1 MGRCRSAAYRF
12 NLLGVA
18 GFALALAAC
27 SGDDGSQGPAGSNA
41 VVGGTTVNVGS
52 LTQDE
57 LKNLSFS
64 LADSKVTGVTIAS
77 APVVRFT
84 VKDSTGRA
92 VVGLETFW
100 SQSSPTALKSY
111 TNLAF
116 AIAKLVPAPVNSGAP
131 SRWVSYIVTT
141 TATPPALTR
150 PSTDNTGV
158 LTGDGNGNYTYTF
171 YRDIA
176 QTATIV
182 ANSTDTATN
191 KKADMGDTTY
201 EPNLT
206 HRLTIQLGGNVRGT
220 GSNTPNGV
228 QVVPGVPMQHPINLF
243 YDFIPATGQVV
254 SSSDETR
261 NIVDV
266 SACFQCHGQ
275 FTWHG
280 GDALD
285 GSPGS
290 RQDTRYCV
298 VCHTDQRKFGRA
310 DATIAGGTAT
320 NPTGYTG
327 TTYRMNFEGYE
338 AYPTN
343 PGETWG
349 QSAGLMVRMV
359 HRIHRGEELARTGY
373 NFAGVQF
380 NHVTYPQDR
389 RNCLKCHRGPDGD
402 NFKNVPNRA
411 ACGACHDHINFTT
424 GENLLVPA
432 QPHSV
437 QLNDSQ
443 CATCHTPQVIVDKHT
458 TNNKTPNNP
467 GVLFGAVN
475 FSYEISSVTVTAST
489 QPVIKFRILNKDT
502 ATPIVFNG
510 TTSGT
515 GGNPLSGFTGAPSFV
530 IAYAVA
536 QNGIVPAEYN
546 NLGNGLAASQP
557 QTASIANLTSADPN
571 WAYAPTTSF
580 GSLSAPDA
588 SGYYTATI
596 TNAARGFP
604 AGSTMR
610 AVGLQG
616 AFTQLAGTN
625 GIAANTARNAI
636 SVVKGVTG
644 DTQRRAIIDPT
655 KCGNCHEG
663 LELHGGSRVLGLG
676 SDPTQPVVCVMCHVP
691 NLSSSGR
698 WASLANLSSTEAAK
712 LTADGYDAA
721 NPATW
726 PEATQNFK
734 NLVHQIHASAKRTNQ
749 FRHVRDRGTSGVF
762 YYNWSH
768 VTFPGILRNC
778 ETCHKAGAAG
788 GYDGNLPAGAL
799 PTTNITGTLAADRT
813 TVPNANDDVT
823 LPFLATCVGCH
834 DNAQATS
841 HMIANGGVFS
851 VLGSGPGATGSLG
864 VSSLLRS
871 AATVTV
877 EQCVICHGPGKVA
890 AVTEVHARR

>member
-1 MGRCRSAAYRF
+1 MGQRRSAAYRF
-12 NLLGVA
+12 NFLGVL
-18 GFALALAAC
+18 GFALAALAGC
-27 SGDDGSQGPAGSNA
+27 SGDDGSSGPAGSNA
-41 VVGGTTVNVGS
+41 VVGGTTVNVGTLS
-52 LTQDE
+52 QDE

-64 LADSKVTGVTIAS
+64 LADSKVTGVTISS

-84 VKDSTGRA
+84 VKDSTGRG

-100 SQSSPTALKSY
+100 SQSSPTALKGY

-116 AIAKLVPAPVNSGAP
+116 ALAKLVPAPANTGAP

-141 TATPPALTR
+141 TATPPGLTR
-150 PSTDNTGV
+150 PSTDNNGV

-182 ANSTDTATN
+182 ASSTDTATN

-201 EPNLT
+201 DPNLT
-206 HRLTIQLGGNVRGT
+206 HRLTIQIGGNVRGT
-220 GSNTPNGV
+220 GSNTPTGV

-285 GSPGS
+285 GSPGT

-298 VCHTDQRKFGRA
+298 VCHTDQRKFGRK
-310 DATIAGGTAT
+310 DSTVTAT
-320 NPTGYTG
+320 TVTPAAGDTSTYRLNVEGYDAYG
-327 TTYRMNFEGYE
+327 TTPAESW
-338 AYPTN
+338 
-343 PGETWG
+343 GE
-349 QSAGLMVRMV
+349 SSGLMVKLI
-359 HRIHRGEELARTGY
+359 HRIHKGEELTRTGY
-373 NFAGVQF
+373 NFAGVLF
-380 NHVTYPQDR
+380 NEVTFPQDR
-389 RNCLKCHRGPDGD
+389 RNCLKCHKGPDGD

-411 ACGACHDHINFTT
+411 ACGACHDNLNFAT
-424 GENLLVPA
+424 GENALNADPSR
-432 QPHSV
+432 PNHSI
-437 QLNDSQ
+437 QTNDAN
-443 CATCHTPQVIVDKHT
+443 CATCHTPTAIESVHT
-458 TNNKTPNNP
+458 TDNATPNNP
-467 GVLFGAVN
+467 NVPAGAVN
-475 FSYEISSVTVTAST
+475 FKYEISSVTVTATT
-489 QPVIKFRILNKDT
+489 QPVIKFRILNGT
-502 ATPIVFNG
+502 TPVVFNG

-515 GGNPLSGFTGAPSFV
+515 GGNVLAGYTGNPSFV
-530 IAYAVA
+530 VAYAMA

-546 NLGNGLAASQP
+546 NLGNAAAQP
-557 QTASIANLTSADPN
+557 QTVSLGNLTSTDPA
-571 WAYAPTTSF
+571 WTYAPTTSYGTLGVPD
-580 GSLSAPDA
+580 GS
-588 SGYYTATI
+588 GFYTATI
-596 TNAARGFP
+596 TDAARGFP
-604 AGSTMR
+604 SGSTMR

-616 AFTQLAGTN
+616 YFTQAAGTN
-625 GIAANTARNAI
+625 GIAADTARHAI

-644 DTQRRAIIDPT
+644 DTQRRAIVDNA
-655 KCGNCHEG
+655 KCANCHEW
-663 LELHGGSRVLGLG
+663 LELHGGNRVYETGI
-676 SDPTQPVVCVMCHVP
+676 CVMCHVP

-698 WASLANLSSTEAAK
+698 GANVANLSPAEAAR
-712 LTADGYDAA
+712 LTADGYNAA
-721 NPATW
+721 DPSTW
-726 PEATQNFK
+726 PEASNNFK
-734 NLVHQIHASAKRTNQ
+734 NLVHQIHASHKRTNE

-768 VTFPGILRNC
+768 ITFPGILRNC
-778 ETCHKAGAAG
+778 ETCHKAGTAG

-799 PTTNITGTLAADRT
+799 PTTNTTTDLNGGT
-813 TVPNANDDVT
+813 TVAQDRASVPNLNDDVT

-841 HMIANGGVFS
+841 HMIANGGVFT
-851 VLGSGPGATGSLG
+851 VLGPGPGATGSLG

-871 AATVTV
+871 AAVTQV
-877 EQCVICHGPGKVA
+877 EQCVVCHGPGRVA
-890 AVTEVHARR
+890 SVTEVHARR

>member
-1 MGRCRSAAYRF
+1 
-12 NLLGVA
+12 
-18 GFALALAAC
+18 
-27 SGDDGSQGPAGSNA
+27 
-41 VVGGTTVNVGS
+41 
-52 LTQDE
+52 
-57 LKNLSFS
+57 
-64 LADSKVTGVTIAS
+64 
-77 APVVRFT
+77 
-84 VKDSTGRA
+84 
-92 VVGLETFW
+92 
-100 SQSSPTALKSY
+100 
-111 TNLAF
+111 
-116 AIAKLVPAPVNSGAP
+116 
-131 SRWVSYIVTT
+131 
-141 TATPPALTR
+141 
-150 PSTDNTGV
+150 
-158 LTGDGNGNYTYTF
+158 
-171 YRDIA
+171 
-176 QTATIV
+176 
-182 ANSTDTATN
+182 
-191 KKADMGDTTY
+191 
-201 EPNLT
+201 
-206 HRLTIQLGGNVRGT
+206 
-220 GSNTPNGV
+220 
-228 QVVPGVPMQHPINLF
+228 
-243 YDFIPATGQVV
+243 
-254 SSSDETR
+254 
-261 NIVDV
+261 
-266 SACFQCHGQ
+266 
-275 FTWHG
+275 
-280 GDALD
+280 
-285 GSPGS
+285 
-290 RQDTRYCV
+290 
-298 VCHTDQRKFGRA
+298 
-310 DATIAGGTAT
+310 
-320 NPTGYTG
+320 
-327 TTYRMNFEGYE
+327 
-338 AYPTN
+338 
-343 PGETWG
+343 
-349 QSAGLMVRMV
+349 MVRMV

-373 NFAGVQF
+373 NFAGVLF
-380 NHVTYPQDR
+380 NEVTYPQDR

-432 QPHSV
+432 QPHSI

-443 CATCHTPQVIVDKHT
+443 CAICHTPQAIVDKHT
-458 TNNKTPNNP
+458 TANKTPNNP
-467 GVLFGAVN
+467 GVLAGAVN

-489 QPVIKFRILNKDT
+489 QPVIKFRILNNDT
-502 ATPIVFNG
+502 GTPIVFNG

-515 GGNPLSGFTGAPSFV
+515 GGNVLAGFTGNPSFV

-557 QTASIANLTSADPN
+557 LTVSLGNLTSTDPA
-571 WAYAPTTSF
+571 WTYAPTTSY
-580 GSLSAPDA
+580 GTLSAPDA
-588 SGYYTATI
+588 SGFYTATV

-604 AGSTMR
+604 SGSTMR

-698 WASLANLSSTEAAK
+698 WASLANLSPTEAAK

-762 YYNWSH
+762 YYNWGH

-778 ETCHKAGAAG
+778 ETCHKAGTAG

-799 PTTNITGTLAADRT
+799 STTNITGTLAADRT

-834 DNAQATS
+834 DNSQATA
-841 HMIANGGVFS
+841 HMIANGGAFT
-851 VLGSGPGATGSLG
+851 VLGAGPGATGSLG

-871 AATVTV
+871 VSVTQV
-877 EQCVICHGPGKVA
+877 EQCVVCHGPGRVA
-890 AVTEVHARR
+890 SVTEVHARR